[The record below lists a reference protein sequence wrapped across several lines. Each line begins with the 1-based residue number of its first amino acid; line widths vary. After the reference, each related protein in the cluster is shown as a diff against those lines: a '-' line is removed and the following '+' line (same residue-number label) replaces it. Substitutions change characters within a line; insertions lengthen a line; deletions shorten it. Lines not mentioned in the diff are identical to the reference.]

1 MVNNY
6 RQWGLGDGGVGV
18 REECGQG
25 GSVALGTERLETC
38 ASEIISY
45 ARLFYISMPAFGSFV
60 ASSQLRV

>member
-25 GSVALGTERLETC
+25 GGVALGTWCLLPVLPGT
-38 ASEIISY
+38 
-45 ARLFYISMPAFGSFV
+45 
-60 ASSQLRV
+60 SQSQGEL